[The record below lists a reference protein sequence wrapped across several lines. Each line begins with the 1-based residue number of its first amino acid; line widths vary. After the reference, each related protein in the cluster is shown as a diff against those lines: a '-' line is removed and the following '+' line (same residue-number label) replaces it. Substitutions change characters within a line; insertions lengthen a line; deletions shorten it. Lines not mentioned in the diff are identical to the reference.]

1 MNWYKISAYEGAAM
15 DRSSTHRR
23 PGWLVPCLLSFCWAC
38 CEGKSSIILLRSGR
52 NDSLV
57 QVYPFPRFFFL
68 LSLDLFGSWKMLPIA
83 FLPPPLLYL
92 EAPTWSRRFA
102 MCKLVRGASIYSK
115 GREKE
120 QWDGVG
126 PIGTASMEISK
137 SVVGFV
143 ENWERGGP
151 GQSPPLPFRMER
163 VKTTE
168 FFFFF
173 FSIKTTRVQF
183 FCCCA
188 LLMRLLCGGRER
200 ILMMCKEQE
209 LYQNWCN

>member
-1 MNWYKISAYEGAAM
+1 
-15 DRSSTHRR
+15 
-23 PGWLVPCLLSFCWAC
+23 
-38 CEGKSSIILLRSGR
+38 
-52 NDSLV
+52 
-57 QVYPFPRFFFL
+57 
-68 LSLDLFGSWKMLPIA
+68 MLPIA

-173 FSIKTTRVQF
+173 FNKNYQSSIFLLLRASHASPLWREGENFDDVQG
-183 FCCCA
+183 A
-188 LLMRLLCGGRER
+188 GVISKLMQLNVCLVE
-200 ILMMCKEQE
+200 KSPNNSE
-209 LYQNWCN
+209 